1 MHGKILRYSNQTKN
15 GVIINANKKI
25 FELRGKN
32 WHDQRMMPSTGML
45 VEFRLDDD
53 GNIVTSCK
61 ASKYQ
66 HFPEGGLLRE
76 IDFWRTNTDEELKSK
91 ESDAQ
96 GNIAK
101 QIFEETDYYKLNS
114 IELSTPIQ
122 DTIKNYFQAEFNALN
137 SIEGME
143 SEQNEPQT
151 RINYIILKPY
161 LSKAIDFLVFNDR
174 HVTIDNF
181 ADDLQILKKLE
192 YSYKQFQV
200 NTNLTA
206 DKIYQECFLDVQY
219 HYKGVLRAI
228 ENFNEQKLSMQNK
241 IRVGSMELRSIQS
254 KIDAKKGDPQALEEK
269 KKRTMNVIANA
280 EADIKVI
287 TETFERLKSL
297 SENFKKENLA
307 KFESVFNKMYDLL
320 VNKTKD
326 AMDVCATHIDNKLWK
341 LGMASLAI
349 KNVFFKQS

>member
-1 MHGKILRYSNQTKN
+1 MRYSNQTKN

-269 KKRTMNVIANA
+269 KSAR
-280 EADIKVI
+280 
-287 TETFERLKSL
+287 
-297 SENFKKENLA
+297 
-307 KFESVFNKMYDLL
+307 
-320 VNKTKD
+320 
-326 AMDVCATHIDNKLWK
+326 
-341 LGMASLAI
+341 
-349 KNVFFKQS
+349 